1 MIRFIRDPQPPYTQ
15 FKAGM
20 VRDLG
25 SALEDIFL
33 ASGDAVATTLPS
45 TLYQPDLTD
54 TPPRPGGV
62 SAEELFSDAQVAA
75 LQAAA
80 DPDDLAIY
88 GTPARTRWPIGVQQ
102 QALLCEAVEASSTG
116 LIYPQACAVVG
127 IKAIALGTGTLTIHD
142 DRTASDATRLR
153 MSRAVAAMTAGS
165 YYPMV
170 ADDGSAL
177 LFERG
182 AFVTVPT
189 GGLYLLDVVSD
200 IRAYGI
206 ESGGLLCTAERLAAS
221 GRILGLSAV
230 KSLKVIAPGSAGDL
244 SVHEDHGATNAKR
257 LRMPVTAFGSLAAD
271 QIINLAHRNC
281 VRQFRNLY
289 VTVPTSGIVLIN
301 RIPV

>member
-1 MIRFIRDPQPPYTQ
+1 MSTQVTMLQTRRGEDGNLWLAGQQYSASDAFARLLVSANLATAAFAAFPQ
-15 FKAGM
+15 
-20 VRDLG
+20 
-25 SALEDIFL
+25 
-33 ASGDAVATTLPS
+33 S
-45 TLYQPDLTD
+45 TLTVDEVQAVQAIAD
-54 TPPRPGGV
+54 T
-62 SAEELFSDAQVAA
+62 
-75 LQAAA
+75 A
-80 DPDDLAIY
+80 DGTIY
-88 GTPARTRWPIGVQQ
+88 GATAKTVWPDVQVQQ
-102 QALLCEAVEASSTG
+102 SALLCEAVEASSTG
-116 LIYPQACAVVG
+116 LVYPQACAVVG
-127 IKAIALGTGTLTIHD
+127 VHAITLGTGTLTIHD
-142 DRTASDATRLR
+142 DNTASDAARLR

-170 ADDGSAL
+170 ADDGSAM

-206 ESGGLLCTAERLAAS
+206 ASGGLLCSVERMAAS

-230 KSLKVIAPGSAGDL
+230 KSLKVITPGSEGNL

-257 LRMPVTAFGSLAAD
+257 LRMPVTAFGSLTAD
-271 QIINLAHRNC
+271 QIISLAHRNC

-289 VTVPTSGIVLIN
+289 VTVPTSGVVLVN